1 MFVVLEIVETF
12 AVNKIQKE
20 AHIEK
25 PTMVLSK
32 LSTPKVSSHRPGLSF
47 VRSAPTFVSSKV
59 ATLFFSMGVTL
70 SELSIFCQLR
80 SSSQIECPEKQL
92 SSLL

>member
-1 MFVVLEIVETF
+1 MFVVLETVESF
-12 AVNKIQKE
+12 AVNKWSIFKG
-20 AHIEK
+20 
-25 PTMVLSK
+25 K
-32 LSTPKVSSHRPGLSF
+32 LSTPKVSSYRPDLSF

-80 SSSQIECPEKQL
+80 SSSEIECPEKQL
-92 SSLL
+92 SSLLRNLTLARIR